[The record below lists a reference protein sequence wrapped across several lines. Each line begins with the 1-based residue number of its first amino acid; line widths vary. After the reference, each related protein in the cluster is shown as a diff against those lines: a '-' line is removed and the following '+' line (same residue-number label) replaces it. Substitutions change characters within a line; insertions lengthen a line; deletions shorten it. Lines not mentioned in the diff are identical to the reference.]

1 MKDGREFLLELTKE
15 GFVELLIV
23 HLYLQ
28 GW

>member
-15 GFVELLIV
+15 GFEELLIV

-28 GW
+28 GG